1 LIEAL
6 LDDYG
11 FVRQAAMKSLRRI
24 TAQNFGYNHDGNAE
38 ALQAGY
44 ELWKSW
50 WASNGTNFSE

>member
-1 LIEAL
+1 
-6 LDDYG
+6 
-11 FVRQAAMKSLRRI
+11 MKSLRRI